1 MHNNKKPK
9 ADRTKAYAG
18 DVAVLIVRHV
28 QPTPNG
34 LNCSSNCRQLA
45 GGSYE
50 GFCRLFNDET
60 GPMRKRLA
68 LCIAAQDLATLALN
82 FNENAP
88 ATEEANTQEQEQE
101 QEQES

>member
-1 MHNNKKPK
+1 MAVNNNPTSN
-9 ADRTKAYAG
+9 RTKSYAG
-18 DVAVLIVRHV
+18 DVAVLIVRYV
-28 QPTPNG
+28 QPTPDG
-34 LNCSSNCRQLA
+34 HNCSSNCRQLA

-68 LCIAAQDLATLALN
+68 LCIAAQDLATSALN

-88 ATEEANTQEQEQE
+88 TTEEAEEG
-101 QEQES
+101 